1 MTNPY
6 TTAEET
12 ASVMRQATPDELW
25 LHEQLDRIA
34 PDRFEMGSASANDA
48 LVELVFELKGQLPKG
63 APEYFGMEPWESLNA
78 VLAAAEQLVNRA
90 AKAGWV
96 ITIERTPL
104 KPLAMGHAV
113 SVVDVRPARSAQ

>member
-6 TTAEET
+6 ATAEET

-25 LHEQLDRIA
+25 LEAQLERIA
-34 PDRFEMGSASANDA
+34 PNRFDADVGETDA
-48 LVELVFELKGQLPKG
+48 LIKLVFELKDQLPKG